1 VEASTVHSTT
11 MYFIFS
17 RTSLKWRALLL
28 TILTNNSITLAQQSA
43 AGQDTLIA
51 VIGRDYVMMGADSSS
66 SGSGGIALLSSTSSD
81 IDKLA
86 VVHDGLSC
94 GVGKKDDDS
103 IFALG
108 QQAILVGCA
117 GDAADGKTCSVGVL
131 PSHFIRLIY

>member
-1 VEASTVHSTT
+1 
-11 MYFIFS
+11 MYFIS
-17 RTSLKWRALLL
+17 RKSLKWIAVLL

-66 SGSGGIALLSSTSSD
+66 SGGGGIALLSSTSSD

-94 GVGKKDDDS
+94 SSVRRKEDDA

-131 PSHFIRLIY
+131 PSHFI

>member
-1 VEASTVHSTT
+1 
-11 MYFIFS
+11 MYFIS
-17 RTSLKWRALLL
+17 RTSLKWTTLLLL
-28 TILTNNSITLAQQSA
+28 TTLTNNSITLAQQSA

-94 GVGKKDDDS
+94 TSVREKDDAID
-103 IFALG
+103 ALG

-131 PSHFIRLIY
+131 PSHFI